1 MDQARTVLKVG
12 LVLLVLLVLV
22 LMAFQYVY
30 DAVGLYGIIDLVWKV
45 LVLLLLADI
54 SLKLGTR
61 NQSK

>member
-22 LMAFQYVY
+22 LMTFQYVY